1 MKTVFIT
8 GTSSG
13 LGKAAVQLFAARG
26 WKVIATM
33 RSPEKETELTQLDNV
48 HLLKLDVANAAQ
60 IDTCVQQALAS
71 GPVDVVVNNA
81 GYGLVGPLESY
92 TDEQITT
99 QLDTNL
105 LGVIRIIKAFTPHFR
120 EKKSGLFINITSIG
134 GLITVPF
141 SAVYHAS
148 KWALE
153 GLSESL
159 SFEFSQLGIGIKT
172 VSPGAIKTDFG
183 TRSLQTG
190 QPNAAYGNMME
201 QVFSVFGRLWDP
213 EKYSSAE
220 TIAEVVY
227 EAATDGKDQ
236 LRYQAGED
244 AKAFYA
250 QRLWQGAELFRKG
263 IEETVFGEIGVPA
276 V

>member
-1 MKTVFIT
+1 
-8 GTSSG
+8 
-13 LGKAAVQLFAARG
+13 
-26 WKVIATM
+26 
-33 RSPEKETELTQLDNV
+33 
-48 HLLKLDVANAAQ
+48 
-60 IDTCVQQALAS
+60 
-71 GPVDVVVNNA
+71 
-81 GYGLVGPLESY
+81 
-92 TDEQITT
+92 
-99 QLDTNL
+99 
-105 LGVIRIIKAFTPHFR
+105 
-120 EKKSGLFINITSIG
+120 LFINITSIG
-134 GLITVPF
+134 GLIAVPF
-141 SAVYHAS
+141 SPVYHAS

-153 GLSESL
+153 GLSEGL

-183 TRSLQTG
+183 GRSLQTG
-190 QPNAAYGNMME
+190 QPHAAYGNMME
-201 QVFSVFGRLWDP
+201 QVFAIFGKLWDP

-250 QRLWQGAELFRKG
+250 QRLWLGAELFRKS
-263 IEETVFGEIGVPA
+263 IEEKVFGESEVPS

>member
-1 MKTVFIT
+1 MKTIFIT

-48 HLLKLDVANAAQ
+48 HLLKLDVADASQ
-60 IDTCVQQALAS
+60 IDTCVQQALAL
-71 GPVDVVVNNA
+71 GPIDVVVNNA

-99 QLDTNL
+99 LLDTNL

-134 GLITVPF
+134 GLIAVPF
-141 SAVYHAS
+141 SPVYHAS

-153 GLSESL
+153 GLSEGL

-172 VSPGAIKTDFG
+172 VSPGAIKTDFSS
-183 TRSLQTG
+183 RSLQTG
-190 QPNAAYGNMME
+190 QPHAAYGNMME
-201 QVFSVFGRLWDP
+201 QVFAVFGKLWDP
-213 EKYSSAE
+213 EKYSAAE

-263 IEETVFGEIGVPA
+263 IQETVFGESEVPS

>member
-1 MKTVFIT
+1 MKTIFIT

-48 HLLKLDVANAAQ
+48 HLLKLDVADASQ
-60 IDTCVQQALAS
+60 INTCVQQALTL

-99 QLDTNL
+99 LLDTNL

-134 GLITVPF
+134 GLIAVPF
-141 SAVYHAS
+141 SPVY
-148 KWALE
+148 
-153 GLSESL
+153 
-159 SFEFSQLGIGIKT
+159 
-172 VSPGAIKTDFG
+172 
-183 TRSLQTG
+183 
-190 QPNAAYGNMME
+190 
-201 QVFSVFGRLWDP
+201 
-213 EKYSSAE
+213 
-220 TIAEVVY
+220 
-227 EAATDGKDQ
+227 
-236 LRYQAGED
+236 
-244 AKAFYA
+244 
-250 QRLWQGAELFRKG
+250 
-263 IEETVFGEIGVPA
+263 
-276 V
+276 